1 MSLKPGEILN
11 KRYRIE
17 ETIAS
22 GGMGAVYRASD
33 LTLQIQVALKENF
46 QPSEFFIRQFH
57 VEAKLLAG
65 LMHPNLPRVTDHFT
79 ISSEGQ
85 YLVMDYIDGIDLR
98 QRLAQVGQI
107 AEAEV
112 LQVGAAVCDALTYLH
127 RRQPVIVH
135 RDIKPG
141 NIKITSTGQIYLVD
155 FGLAKL
161 GLEGKTSTGAQAFT
175 PGYSPPEQ
183 YGQGTE
189 IRSDIYALGAT
200 LYACLTGQIPPDG
213 LERALGNLTLNPIA
227 LLNPN
232 VSTRTIQAIEK
243 AMSVRPEQR
252 FASAQEFRAALIAPV
267 SPNAPTIP
275 APATPRP
282 SAPPMG
288 GLRYTTPP
296 RPPIKPPAEPIV
308 VKSPAPS
315 SRRSTLWVIAA
326 LFLLIVIA
334 GGVFFTFIFNQKL
347 RPTPTVQPPT
357 VVAAT
362 STPSVEP
369 TQSETMVPVPRKT
382 AEKPSPAP
390 TSTPAKTATPSKQP
404 AATLSPAPRAT
415 PRGGGEGQIA
425 FAASKDGKAQIWLTG
440 VNGSGLTQVTNL
452 PDGAC
457 QPDWSPDGARIVFIS
472 PCPGRQDSYAGA
484 SLFLINANGTNLIPL
499 STLPGGDF
507 DPAWS
512 PDSKTIAFT
521 SLRSGKANIYLY
533 DLASNA
539 VTRISSPVNIE
550 RRPAWSPDSSLIAYE
565 TRRNGPSQIWVMN
578 REGKNMREF
587 STLEAGSSF
596 MPNWAPFDPNT
607 PGKGLIVYS
616 QGIDQG
622 YLKAREYN
630 NPAAQEVRINDKLSN
645 LQTPRFSPDGW
656 WLAYTQ
662 TQSGGASAI
671 YILLRNGGSVTL
683 LPGAEKAFHP
693 AWRPAN
699 TSLFTH

>member
-22 GGMGAVYRASD
+22 GGMGAVYRAFD

-46 QPSEFFIRQFH
+46 QSSEFFIRQFH

-65 LMHPNLPRVTDHFT
+65 LMHPYLPRVTDHFT
-79 ISSEGQ
+79 IGSEGQ

-98 QRLAQVGQI
+98 QRLAQVGQM

-127 RRQPVIVH
+127 SRQPVIVH

-141 NIKITSTGQIYLVD
+141 NIKITSTGQIFLVD

-161 GLEGKTSTGAQAFT
+161 GMEGKTSTGAQAFT

-213 LERALGNLTLNPIA
+213 LERALGNLTLTPIA

-232 VSTRTIQAIEK
+232 ISNRTIQAIEK

-252 FASAQEFRAALIAPV
+252 FVSAQEFRAALIAPT

-275 APATPRP
+275 APAIPRP
-282 SAPPMG
+282 SSPPMG

-296 RPPIKPPAEPIV
+296 KLPSRPPTEPTVIKSHP
-308 VKSPAPS
+308 PS
-315 SRRSTLWVIAA
+315 SRRNMFWVFAA
-326 LFLLIVIA
+326 LFLLAIIT
-334 GGVFFTFIFNQKL
+334 GGVFFALIFNPKL
-347 RPTPTVQPPT
+347 NPTPTSQPPT
-357 VVAAT
+357 VLANTTVPT
-362 STPSVEP
+362 LEP
-369 TQSETMVPVPRKT
+369 TRTKT
-382 AEKPSPAP
+382 AVLPVASKTAAKPMPTP
-390 TSTPAKTATPSKQP
+390 TSPPTKAATPSKQP
-404 AATLSPAPRAT
+404 PTLSPAPTAT
-415 PRGGGEGQIA
+415 PRGGGAGQIA
-425 FAASKDGKAQIWLTG
+425 FASSKDGKTQIWLTG
-440 VNGSGLTQVTNL
+440 VDGSGLTQVTNL

-457 QPDWSPDGARIVFIS
+457 QPDWSPDGGRIVFIS
-472 PCPGRQDSYAGA
+472 PCPGRQDTYAGA

-499 STLPGGDF
+499 VTLPGGDF

-512 PDSKTIAFT
+512 PDGKTIAFT

-539 VTRISSPVNIE
+539 ITRISSPVNIE
-550 RRPAWSPDSSLIAYE
+550 RRPAWSSDSSLIAYE

-578 REGKNMREF
+578 RDGKNMREF

-596 MPNWAPFDPNT
+596 MPAWAPFDPNT

-630 NPAAQEVRINDKLSN
+630 NPAAEEVRINDKLSN
-645 LQTPRFSPDGW
+645 IQTPRFSPDGW
-656 WLAYTQ
+656 WLAYIQ
-662 TQSGGASAI
+662 TQPGGASAI

-693 AWRPAN
+693 AWRPTN